1 MQALDPFQLRI
12 FKEINKSHLSENI
25 MVSPLSI
32 YHILS
37 LTTNGAL
44 NKTLSEMLQALNEN
58 GIQNMNSSNQMLNKI
73 ISKLKAVNLANA
85 VFTKFKP
92 LESFINIIKKYHAEI
107 KTLESADQ
115 VNMWCKEKT
124 NDKIPKILD
133 SLDPD
138 DLMVLINAIY
148 FQGKWEKSFDKRA
161 TMKNKFMNLNKTPI
175 EVLFMNK
182 TDHFIYCEN
191 NEVQAISLNYKGL
204 DKLEALII
212 LPKNGK
218 ENDINNYIN
227 DLTLEKYSN
236 IIQKLSNHKVSLR
249 LPKFEINFGDEL
261 TPYFNKLGMIQ
272 AFTDSADFS
281 GMSKANDL
289 KIGKIIHKTFIKVD
303 EEGTEAAAVT
313 AVVMKKRAMMPRPEK
328 IIDMIVDHPFLFIIR
343 SNGLPKEHDIL
354 FISKVECL

>member
-1 MQALDPFQLRI
+1 
-12 FKEINKSHLSENI
+12 
-25 MVSPLSI
+25 
-32 YHILS
+32 
-37 LTTNGAL
+37 
-44 NKTLSEMLQALNEN
+44 
-58 GIQNMNSSNQMLNKI
+58 
-73 ISKLKAVNLANA
+73 
-85 VFTKFKP
+85 
-92 LESFINIIKKYHAEI
+92 
-107 KTLESADQ
+107 
-115 VNMWCKEKT
+115 
-124 NDKIPKILD
+124 
-133 SLDPD
+133 
-138 DLMVLINAIY
+138 MVLINAIY
-148 FQGKWEKSFDKRA
+148 FQGKWEKSFDKKA
-161 TMKNKFMNLNKTPI
+161 TTKNKFMNLNKTPI

-191 NEVQAISLNYKGL
+191 NEVQAISLNYKGV

-236 IIQKLSNHKVSLR
+236 IIQKLSKHKVSLR

-261 TPYFNKLGMIQ
+261 KPYFNKLGMIQ
-272 AFTDSADFS
+272 AFTNSADFS

-313 AVVMKKRAMMPRPEK
+313 AVVMKAKAMMPRPEK